1 MPQAKWQRVFVLNSS
16 ADELRQSLQLQMNIL
31 QHTSIN
37 GRTLQEEGGGK
48 EGGGAAED
56 ADGKR
61 PPTLRETARRRLTT
75 VLRGPKRAGRTQFAG
90 GAARS
95 ATGTTEAATDAS
107 CTKLSLLGVRS
118 ILFVGDS
125 FTRQLYLATLLLLM
139 PQAARLSPT
148 VFAPVTPWAPSAS
161 AAPRCTA
168 EQVATA
174 TGDTVQCRHAFA
186 RSTKQMNAARQSMLC
201 SGRVSLEF
209 VYGGINET
217 AATGAGSAEYP
228 GIEVAAPA

>member
-1 MPQAKWQRVFVLNSS
+1 MQNMM
-16 ADELRQSLQLQMNIL
+16 QLA
-31 QHTSIN
+31 SIN
-37 GRTLQEEGGGK
+37 GRALQEEGGGK
-48 EGGGAAED
+48 EGGSAAEI

-61 PPTLRETARRRLTT
+61 LPTLRATARRRLAA
-75 VLRGPKRAGRTQFAG
+75 VLRGSKRAKRSQLAG
-90 GAARS
+90 GAAKS
-95 ATGTTEAATDAS
+95 ATAATDAATDAA

-148 VFAPVTPWAPSAS
+148 VLAPVTPWAPSAS

-174 TGDTVQCRHAFA
+174 TGDTVECRHAFA
-186 RSTKQMNAARQSMLC
+186 RSTKQMDVVRQSALC
-201 SGRVSLEF
+201 AGRVSLEF
-209 VYGGINET
+209 VYGGIKET